1 MTEDNCKGCSLNT
14 KEDPEEDRLQ
24 RLEELIHDLLK
35 ENELIS
41 RKVVL
46 ALRARKI
53 RPDTVILYLR
63 ELLVADVVIAAHQR
77 VGKLHPPDLQELERL
92 TMLLGAI
99 GGSNEALGAF
109 LTEHSIRLRN
119 AVMEKMKNADIV
131 ADPMGL
137 MGSTPKKCDDPNS
150 N

>member
-1 MTEDNCKGCSLNT
+1 MTDDTCKECHKTEAESLQ
-14 KEDPEEDRLQ
+14 K
-24 RLEELIHDLLK
+24 LEELIHDLHK

-46 ALRARKI
+46 ELRARKI
-53 RPDTVILYLR
+53 QPDTVIRYLR

-77 VGKLHPPDLQELERL
+77 VGKLHPPDLQELEKL

-99 GGSNEALGAF
+99 GGTNEAIGAF
-109 LTEHSIRLRN
+109 LTEHGMRLRN
-119 AVMEKMKNADIV
+119 AVMEKMKDAEIV
-131 ADPMGL
+131 ADPFGVL
-137 MGSTPKKCDDPNS
+137 GGPKRGPNS